1 MRLKF
6 YKDKEENIVKI
17 LTRNNQELDFDYIEM
32 IKQIYFD
39 RGIEEA
45 KIDDQYLDEEKE
57 SINSLVN
64 EISKSVESL
73 INSQNLD
80 EDEDNTSENQNG

>member
-6 YKDKEENIVKI
+6 YKDKEENCVKI
-17 LTRNNQELDFDYIEM
+17 LTSNDQKLDFDYIEM

-45 KIDDQYLDEEKE
+45 EIDDQYLDEEKE